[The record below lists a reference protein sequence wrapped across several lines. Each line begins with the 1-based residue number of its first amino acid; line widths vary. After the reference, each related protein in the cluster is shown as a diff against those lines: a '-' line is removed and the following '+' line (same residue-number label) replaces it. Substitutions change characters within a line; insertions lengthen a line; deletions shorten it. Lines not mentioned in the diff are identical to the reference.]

1 MRCVLQRVARARVT
15 VDGAEVGAIE
25 RGLLLYVGVA
35 DGDQDEDARWLADK
49 VAELRIFSDDE
60 GRMNRSVIDTHGAA
74 LVVSQFTLLADT
86 KKGRRPSFFDAAPPE
101 VAEPLV
107 EAVASRLREH
117 GIEVASGRFAAHM
130 QVDAVNDGPVTLV
143 LDSAAR

>member
-1 MRCVLQRVARARVT
+1 MT

-35 DGDQDEDARWLADK
+35 DGDGDEDARWLADK

-60 GRMNRSVIDTHGAA
+60 GRMNRSVIDTRGAA

-143 LDSAAR
+143 LDSATR

>member
-1 MRCVLQRVARARVT
+1 MT

-35 DGDQDEDARWLADK
+35 DGDRDEDARWLADK
-49 VAELRIFSDDE
+49 VAELRIFPDDE
-60 GRMNRSVIDTHGAA
+60 GRMNRSLIDIRGAA

-86 KKGRRPSFFDAAPPE
+86 RRGRRPSFFDAAPPAA
-101 VAEPLV
+101 AEPLV

-117 GIEVASGRFAAHM
+117 DVEVASGRFAAQM

-143 LDSAAR
+143 LDSVTR